1 MGNNCKFLVFAIDAK
16 RYFKDFYVHRID
28 WRLVLRTLDIRFKLQ
43 SKPNSAWILYTE
55 ATLSEQNGQ
64 MSTHVQTL

>member
-16 RYFKDFYVHRID
+16 RYFKDFFYVHRIV

-43 SKPNSAWILYTE
+43 SKQLYTE

-64 MSTHVQTL
+64 MSALVQTL